1 MADYGQWDLNASYQ
15 LTDNFT
21 VFTDIINLTNETAYV
36 HGRDEKQVLFA
47 TQLGTRYN
55 VGVRYKF

>member
-1 MADYGQWDLNASYQ
+1 VDDYGQWDLNASYQ
-15 LTDNFT
+15 LTDNFI
-21 VFTDIINLTNETAYV
+21 VFTDILNLTNETVYV
-36 HGRDEKQVLFA
+36 HGRSEDQVLFA